1 MFGSSI
7 IDIAIG
13 MIFVYLL
20 LSLVCSAA
28 NELIERYSRKRGH
41 DLEKGIVEM
50 LRSPDLVK
58 SLYEHPIVYSLFAK
72 PYHAGG
78 KNLPSYIPARN
89 FALALMDIAAP
100 GGATGAMALTSTSP
114 VPVDFEKLKADISNN
129 TILPPQIRQA
139 LTTFIDASGNN
150 TARVRENIEN
160 WFDSSM
166 DRVSGTYKRRSQLI
180 VLLIGL
186 ALSILLNVDSI
197 ALVRTLSTDRAM
209 RDSLVA
215 AAQEYAK
222 SVPGS
227 TPTPSPAASAVSSPR
242 PQNSPSPSATPKSCG
257 TDDTPECRVKKNLEE
272 IKKLGLPIGWTREIS
287 DPADPRQFFGITPQ
301 GWTLRVLGWL
311 LTALAISLGAPF
323 WFDLLNKFIVV
334 RSTVKPKEKSP
345 EEKSKD

>member
-58 SLYEHPIVYSLFAK
+58 GLYEHPIVYSLFAK
-72 PYHAGG
+72 PYQTGG

-129 TILPPQIRQA
+129 TVLPAQIRQA
-139 LTTFIDASGNN
+139 LTMFIDASGNN
-150 TARVRENIEN
+150 TAKVRDNIEN
-160 WFDSSM
+160 
-166 DRVSGTYKRRSQLI
+166 
-180 VLLIGL
+180 
-186 ALSILLNVDSI
+186 
-197 ALVRTLSTDRAM
+197 
-209 RDSLVA
+209 
-215 AAQEYAK
+215 
-222 SVPGS
+222 
-227 TPTPSPAASAVSSPR
+227 
-242 PQNSPSPSATPKSCG
+242 
-257 TDDTPECRVKKNLEE
+257 
-272 IKKLGLPIGWTREIS
+272 
-287 DPADPRQFFGITPQ
+287 
-301 GWTLRVLGWL
+301 
-311 LTALAISLGAPF
+311 
-323 WFDLLNKFIVV
+323 
-334 RSTVKPKEKSP
+334 
-345 EEKSKD
+345 